1 MQRLAIPTLCIIL
14 GCSSGQEAEQPIPQ
28 PVPAESAQTVETPY
42 GDLGQVQGY
51 LNSINPFIQ
60 EVGKIHLEV
69 NKAVGTSGQAT
80 TANLALAMVKGLPR
94 LKAAIGQFEEI
105 APPLLLDPLHTDIKK
120 LMVLR
125 LNAYKATINNWNIEK
140 QGGHLDSAL
149 VVKVENTLREAN
161 ELIHKLN
168 EQMSQVNLAMEKAS
182 SPPQTASP

>member
-80 TANLALAMVKGLPR
+80 TANLALAMGKGLPR
-94 LKAAIGQFEEI
+94 LKAAIGQFE
-105 APPLLLDPLHTDIKK
+105 
-120 LMVLR
+120 
-125 LNAYKATINNWNIEK
+125 
-140 QGGHLDSAL
+140 
-149 VVKVENTLREAN
+149 
-161 ELIHKLN
+161 
-168 EQMSQVNLAMEKAS
+168 
-182 SPPQTASP
+182 

>member
-1 MQRLAIPTLCIIL
+1 MQRLAIPALCFIL

-42 GDLGQVQGY
+42 GDLGLVQGY

-80 TANLALAMVKGLPR
+80 TANLALAMRKGLPR
-94 LKAAIGQFEEI
+94 LKAAIGQFEKI
-105 APPLLLDPLHTDIKK
+105 APPLLLAPLHADIKK

-125 LNAYKATINNWNIEK
+125 LNAYEATIDNWNIEQ
-140 QGGHLDSAL
+140 QGVLDSGL

>member
-1 MQRLAIPTLCIIL
+1 MQRLAIPALCFIL
-14 GCSSGQEAEQPIPQ
+14 GCSSGQEADQPIPQ

-80 TANLALAMVKGLPR
+80 TANLALAMGKGLPR
-94 LKAAIGQFEEI
+94 LKAAIGQFEKI
-105 APPLLLDPLHTDIKK
+105 AAPLLLAPLHADIKR

-125 LNAYKATINNWNIEK
+125 LNAYEATINNWNIEQ
-140 QGGHLDSAL
+140 QGVLDSGL

-161 ELIHKLN
+161 ELIRKLN

>member
-1 MQRLAIPTLCIIL
+1 MQRLAIPALCFIL
-14 GCSSGQEAEQPIPQ
+14 GCSSGQEADQPIPQ

-42 GDLGQVQGY
+42 GDFGQVQGY

-80 TANLALAMVKGLPR
+80 TANLALAMGKGLPR
-94 LKAAIGQFEEI
+94 LKAAIGQFEKI
-105 APPLLLDPLHTDIKK
+105 APPLLLAPLHADIKK

-125 LNAYKATINNWNIEK
+125 LNAYEATINNWNIEQ
-140 QGGHLDSAL
+140 QGVLDSGL
-149 VVKVENTLREAN
+149 VAKVENTLREAN
-161 ELIHKLN
+161 ELIRKLN

>member
-1 MQRLAIPTLCIIL
+1 M
-14 GCSSGQEAEQPIPQ
+14 
-28 PVPAESAQTVETPY
+28 
-42 GDLGQVQGY
+42 GQVQGY

-80 TANLALAMVKGLPR
+80 TANLALAMGKGLPR
-94 LKAAIGQFEEI
+94 LKAAIGQFEKI
-105 APPLLLDPLHTDIKK
+105 APPLLLAPLHADIKK

-125 LNAYKATINNWNIEK
+125 LNAYEATINNWNIEQ
-140 QGGHLDSAL
+140 QGVLDSGL

-161 ELIHKLN
+161 QLIRKLN